1 MTINDWRAPF
11 KRPNK
16 ISDNGKVI
24 IVSGELSEDEFEFI
38 QRLAAGYGMVTLAR
52 GFQCDVATIHR
63 TLRRVAKKI
72 KKQEYEES

>member
-1 MTINDWRAPF
+1 MVSIEDWRAPF

-16 ISDNGKVI
+16 ISE
-24 IVSGELSEDEFEFI
+24 SGTPVQISCELSEDEFELM
-38 QRLAAGYGMVTLAR
+38 QKLAANYGMVALAR

-72 KKQEYEES
+72 TEQAQP